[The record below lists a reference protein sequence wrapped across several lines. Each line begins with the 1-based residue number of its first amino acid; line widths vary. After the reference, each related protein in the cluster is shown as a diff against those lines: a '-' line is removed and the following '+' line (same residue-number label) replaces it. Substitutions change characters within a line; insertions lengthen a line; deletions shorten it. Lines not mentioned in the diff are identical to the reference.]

1 MCAEIQTNEWAFAR
15 SEEQQLAMVM
25 GWGAG
30 TAREKGCLLCSSC
43 MLSTEGLLIFVLVIL
58 K

>member
-30 TAREKGCLLCSSC
+30 QPVRRAVCSAQVVC
-43 MLSTEGLLIFVLVIL
+43 
-58 K
+58 